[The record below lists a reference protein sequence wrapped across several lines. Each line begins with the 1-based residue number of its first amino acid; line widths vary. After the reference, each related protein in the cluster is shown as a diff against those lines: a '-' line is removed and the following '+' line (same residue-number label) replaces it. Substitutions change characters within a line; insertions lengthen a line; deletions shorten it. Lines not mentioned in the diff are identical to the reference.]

1 MEDWTKLTKK
11 EWWPMLECI
20 FLAIIVT
27 FIEKYHLLL
36 AKNQQLFIT
45 KVMVLE
51 EILMF
56 SKIME
61 DIDQNIILDNQ
72 ETDYLKIVWEMSN
85 KVLLSISRILYL
97 IEQIWLLI
105 WIGQL
110 HMENK
115 FNKSKAKFR
124 KIYWKD

>member
-56 SKIME
+56 LKIME

-85 KVLLSISRILYL
+85 KVLK
-97 IEQIWLLI
+97 
-105 WIGQL
+105 
-110 HMENK
+110 H
-115 FNKSKAKFR
+115 F
-124 KIYWKD
+124 KDPVSDRADMTTYMNWPTSHGK